1 MLSLKEKYNKEVM
14 QAMKEKFGYKN
25 NMAVPKIEKVVVNTG
40 FGRLVSDKTNDE
52 KKKIATAIAEDLAAI
67 AGQAPVLTKAKKSIA
82 GFKIRDGMV
91 VGAMVALRRKKMYDF
106 LDRLIHIAL
115 PRLRD
120 FRGIDAKSVDENGNL
135 TVAIKEH
142 IAFPEISPEKSKV
155 MFGFE
160 AVITT
165 TAKNKEEG
173 TELFRLLGFPM
184 R

>member
-82 GFKIRDGMV
+82 
-91 VGAMVALRRKKMYDF
+91 
-106 LDRLIHIAL
+106 
-115 PRLRD
+115 
-120 FRGIDAKSVDENGNL
+120 
-135 TVAIKEH
+135 
-142 IAFPEISPEKSKV
+142 
-155 MFGFE
+155 
-160 AVITT
+160 
-165 TAKNKEEG
+165 
-173 TELFRLLGFPM
+173 
-184 R
+184 